1 MHGRFFIRGIIME
14 VRLIKPEEAVDY
26 LKISAASFIWKFN
39 KDEDKEVE
47 MPVLGAFHEGK
58 LIAGVEL
65 FDFKCN
71 YCGNLVNTLVLS
83 GVCSQPEFR
92 GMGAVRAIFDEVG
105 RTAVENDITAGFL
118 SPFSISY
125 YAKFGYANLN
135 RTFAIRIPFANLT
148 HIPHNNDVELYTG
161 EQLDELC
168 ELHNKC
174 VFKENLMTL
183 REDKKHFCDTPLES
197 ADYTYIHRNAS
208 GEADGYVRFKVN
220 RPNDVVVEELFVLC
234 PDALYGLVGFLRNYD
249 GITKT
254 LSVKKQYQG
263 SPFAC
268 LADRIS
274 DISYEYDSG
283 MAGRIYNLKKLL
295 ENNAYPEKYGRF
307 SILSLDEFEQNKGIF
322 DVEYQNGKATVTKR
336 TDGDYDI
343 SLTAPAAARLLLAGE
358 GHTAQTAVYVDGVQL
373 KTDADD
379 FFRAFPHRATR
390 FTDSF
395 WSI

>member
-1 MHGRFFIRGIIME
+1 ME

-39 KDEDKEVE
+39 KDEDTDVE

-71 YCGNLVNTLVLS
+71 YCGNLINTLVLS
-83 GVCSQPEFR
+83 GICSQPEYR
-92 GMGAVRAIFDEVG
+92 RMGGVKALFDEVG

-125 YAKFGYANLN
+125 YEKFGYANLN
-135 RTFAIRIPFANLT
+135 RTFAIRVPFYNLG
-148 HIPHNNDVELYTG
+148 HIPRNNDVVLYTG
-161 EQLDELC
+161 EQFEELC

-174 VFKENLMTL
+174 VFTENLMTI
-183 REDKKHFCDTPLES
+183 REDKKHFCDKPLEN

-208 GEADGYVRFKVN
+208 GEADGYVRFNIK
-220 RPNDVVVEELFVLC
+220 RPDELVAEEMFVLT
-234 PDALYGLVGFLRNYD
+234 PDALKGIVGFLRNYD
-249 GITKT
+249 GIVKT
-254 LSVKKQYQG
+254 LLVKKQYQG

-268 LADRIS
+268 LVDRI
-274 DISYEYDSG
+274 DDVSYEYNGSY
-283 MAGRIYNLKKLL
+283 AARIYNLKKLL
-295 ENNAYPEKYGRF
+295 ENNAYPEKYGKF
-307 SILSLDEFEQNKGIF
+307 SILSLDDLEQNKGIF
-322 DVEYQNGKATVTKR
+322 DVEYQNGKAAVTQR

-343 SLTAPAAARLLLAGE
+343 SLTPPAAARLLLAGE
-358 GHTAQTAVYVDGVQL
+358 GHTAQTAVYIDGVEL
-373 KTDADD
+373 KHNADD